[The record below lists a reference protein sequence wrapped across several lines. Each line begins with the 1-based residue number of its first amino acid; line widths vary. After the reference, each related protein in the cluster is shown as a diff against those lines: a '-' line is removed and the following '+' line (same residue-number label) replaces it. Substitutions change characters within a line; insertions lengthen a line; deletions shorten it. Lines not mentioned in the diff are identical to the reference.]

1 MPFFHATVDHLADFG
16 FSKFLANSSD
26 FTFLKTVPGT
36 GTFFRRLT
44 GVPVHTQR
52 YLQIWLASSLPNY
65 LQNIFCV
72 FLY

>member
-1 MPFFHATVDHLADFG
+1 MQFFHATVAHLADFS
-16 FSKFLANSSD
+16 FSKFLAKSGR
-26 FTFLKTVPGT
+26 FHILKTVGT

-52 YLQIWLASSLPNY
+52 YLQIWLAKSLPSY